1 LKKCPNTCKCA
12 TKLYEKLTKT
22 QLQPLPA
29 VKKVEVPEDELV
41 QEQAQDLEQPAWG
54 MPPLTVK
61 KEACK
66 DKPGV
71 VCKSLKKL
79 LAEGVNKNDV
89 CTPDSFLSKN
99 CCSTCGVPKKLVKAI
114 KKLKKSGKCTD
125 GGEFI
130 CKSMKLVF
138 ATEMTDPSDV
148 CTKDSYELKK
158 CPNTCKCA
166 TKLYEKLTK
175 TQLQP
180 LPAIKKMAA
189 KEIAPKPLPK
199 AKKANSP
206 PTQPALSR
214 ESRDR
219 EYGLEVLKQLL
230 CCVVTR
236 VQVQ

>member
-1 LKKCPNTCKCA
+1 M
-12 TKLYEKLTKT
+12 KLTFT
-22 QLQPLPA
+22 LTIAAIMLLSVCA
-29 VKKVEVPEDELV
+29 DTHVPESEFLE
-41 QEQAQDLEQPAWG
+41 EQAQDLEQPAWG

-180 LPAIKKMAA
+180 LPAVKKVEVPEDELVQEQAQDL
-189 KEIAPKPLPK
+189 E
-199 AKKANSP
+199 
-206 PTQPALSR
+206 QPAWGMPPLTVKK
-214 ESRDR
+214 EACKD
-219 EYGLEVLKQLL
+219 K
-230 CCVVTR
+230 
-236 VQVQ
+236 